1 MGDGGVCP
9 AQATAM
15 TTLNLSAAQMESS
28 TRTIAIGENAPA
40 EQVTQTLFANF
51 PSSFFHFN
59 FPAEK
64 ILRQISSNHVRLVK
78 GITLFLLL
86 SNLFSRQKRLQSEEN
101 SEINLQTGSLH
112 FSIFVPT
119 FILIF
124 PQKN

>member
-64 ILRQISSNHVRLVK
+64 ILRQISSNHVRLVTGNTDIISPSFEFNFPAK
-78 GITLFLLL
+78 NDCNRRKTQKLIRKLEVYVSLSLFLL
-86 SNLFSRQKRLQSEEN
+86 SF
-101 SEINLQTGSLH
+101 
-112 FSIFVPT
+112 
-119 FILIF
+119 
-124 PQKN
+124 

>member
-1 MGDGGVCP
+1 MGDGEVCP

-59 FPAEK
+59 FPAKK
-64 ILRQISSNHVRLVK
+64 IQRQISSNHVRLVTGNTDIISPSFQFNFPAK
-78 GITLFLLL
+78 NDCNRRKTQKLIRKLEVYIFLPSFQLP
-86 SNLFSRQKRLQSEEN
+86 F
-101 SEINLQTGSLH
+101 
-112 FSIFVPT
+112 
-119 FILIF
+119 
-124 PQKN
+124 